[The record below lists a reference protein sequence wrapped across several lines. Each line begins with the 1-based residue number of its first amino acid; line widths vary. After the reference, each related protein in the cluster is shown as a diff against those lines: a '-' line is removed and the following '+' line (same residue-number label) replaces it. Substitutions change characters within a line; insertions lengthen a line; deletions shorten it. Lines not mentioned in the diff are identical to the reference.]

1 MHASVA
7 RKVARRK
14 IVIHWYVL
22 RSALWLREPP
32 PALPIRAD
40 LALFHPRRGSGHG
53 EAVKRITAI
62 CAAASYV
69 LCSVMNKRTAR
80 SWSQGAG
87 IVSEDMV
94 WRVALLSVVFLTDI
108 IVFIGLCRD
117 EIRDWRGRR
126 SVRLSPRA
134 ANENYPALAARR
146 AAR

>member
-1 MHASVA
+1 M
-7 RKVARRK
+7 
-14 IVIHWYVL
+14 
-22 RSALWLREPP
+22 
-32 PALPIRAD
+32 PALHERWPGERSSFIGMCCAPRDGCGSHLLPFPSGRTFRFFTYGAD
-40 LALFHPRRGSGHG
+40 GHG

-62 CAAASYV
+62 CAAVSYV
-69 LCSVMNKRTAR
+69 VASARNKRTAR

-108 IVFIGLCRD
+108 IVFIGLCRE

-134 ANENYPALAARR
+134 ANENFPALAARR